1 MCNCSNYTND
11 FNNQSVTDKTPGPNC
26 NYPCR
31 CVRETVNEIVE
42 LCNAACVLDIFVFKT
57 GYQLFENEGMRG
69 VTVNCGIC
77 VKYTDCKGCRKTA
90 IKDVTVIFC
99 NVPCNIIK
107 NLDIQICNP
116 PKTHFCNSAVA
127 VEFTVKLCEGTP
139 LYGHETRWDKD

>member
-26 NYPCR
+26 SYPCR
-31 CVRETVNEIVE
+31 CVRETVNEI
-42 LCNAACVLDIFVFKT
+42 
-57 GYQLFENEGMRG
+57 
-69 VTVNCGIC
+69 VNCGIC